1 MKLRHISYTG
11 AIIFAA
17 VLSPYGGSK
26 TSPSIDR
33 ITKIQK
39 LVDNGCVM
47 LDDEHGEELLA
58 INPDTMLIPASIIK
72 ILTAQ
77 IALDLLGPKFRFAT
91 ECSLSATNDLT
102 IRGFGDPFLIS
113 DELRLLSLHLLNG
126 GITAVN
132 RLHLDD
138 SYFSINPDIPGI
150 SKTNNPYDAL
160 NGALVV
166 NFNTVYVGKD
176 TLGIIHSA
184 EKETPLTQIAIE
196 KATLLAPGSKE
207 RINLSASR
215 QDCLRYT
222 EELIRVI
229 FEEQGLKIGDSITT
243 KTGSGPK
250 VLTYYNSRPLTEVLQ
265 GLLKYSNNF
274 IANQIFLTIGAQ
286 KKGAPATLEKSRDVF
301 EQYIRSGLGIP
312 ECGLVMVE
320 GSGISRDNRVT
331 GRVMLSIMEKFKPNA
346 SLLTPKNGHPLKS
359 GTLNGVNNY
368 AGYIKTEKG
377 LRSFVIMLNQKQANR
392 DALLKLLESY

>member
-1 MKLRHISYTG
+1 MKLRHISYAG
-11 AIIFAA
+11 AIFFAA
-17 VLSPYGGSK
+17 VISSPGDTK
-26 TSPSIDR
+26 TAPSIDR
-33 ITKIQK
+33 ITKIK
-39 LVDNGCVM
+39 TLVDNGCVM
-47 LDDEHGEELLA
+47 LNDEHGKELLA
-58 INPDTMLIPASIIK
+58 INPDSMLIPASTIK

-77 IALDLLGPKFRFAT
+77 IALDLLGPEFRFAT
-91 ECSLSATNDLT
+91 KCSLSATNDLT
-102 IRGFGDPFLIS
+102 IKGFGDPFLVS
-113 DELRLLSLHLLNG
+113 DELRLLSRHVYNG
-126 GITAVN
+126 GITAVKG
-132 RLHLDD
+132 LYLDD

-176 TLGIIHSA
+176 ILGIVYSA

-196 KATLLAPGSKE
+196 KAAPLAPGSKE
-207 RINLSASR
+207 RINLSANR
-215 QDCLRYT
+215 EDCLRYA
-222 EELIRVI
+222 EELIRTI
-229 FEEQGLKIGDSITT
+229 FVEQGLKIDDSVTT
-243 KTGSGPK
+243 KTGLGPK

-274 IANQIFLTIGAQ
+274 IANQIFLAIGARE
-286 KKGAPATLEKSRDVF
+286 KGAPATLEKSRVVF
-301 EQYIRSGLGIP
+301 EQYIRSKLGIP

-331 GRVMLSIMEKFKPNA
+331 GRVMLSIMEKFKTNA